1 MKKKG
6 AALAILMSLV
16 MVFAMMP
23 MMSMMPMMPITPGT
37 AYADSEVVDA
47 GVKYTLYYGREAIVS
62 GYTDAIPDNVIIHD
76 KIKFGDVD
84 YPVTGIGR
92 NAFRDCSSLVSIVIP
107 ESVTLI
113 DQYAFN
119 NCKSLKDITIHEGVT
134 SIGVYSFA
142 NCQSLKAITI
152 PKSVTS
158 IEAYAFANCLNLETV
173 AFAEGSRLETIG
185 KSAFLGNFIT
195 GIVIPASITSIKTNA
210 FLSCGLLDYVY
221 YLGTEA
227 QWNAIAKADEWAGG
241 RENEIKKVFN
251 IDAINVPEGK
261 TFIYNGEEQTGVDP
275 GTGYTLSGTVSA
287 KAAGS
292 HQAIAT
298 LEEGYI
304 WIDATAA
311 SRTIDWKID
320 KAAAKVTA
328 SAGKTLTYN
337 GQEQTGV
344 ESGEGYTLDGA
355 SATDAGTYT
364 ATATLKE
371 DPNYV
376 YGWSDGTADPKT
388 ITWKI
393 NKANNPLSIKGR
405 NATVKSKKLK
415 KKAQNLAV
423 TKVIKFT
430 KKGQGKLTYTK
441 ASGNKKITISKTT
454 GKVTVKKGLKKGTYK
469 VKVTVKAAGN
479 ANYNASAVKSVTFK
493 IKVK

>member
-16 MVFAMMP
+16 MAFAVMP
-23 MMSMMPMMPITPGT
+23 MMPVMPIMPMMPMMPITPGT

-47 GVKYTLYYGREAIVS
+47 GVKYTLDHGREAIVS
-62 GYTDAIPDNVIIHD
+62 GYTDAIPDNVIILD

-113 DQYAFN
+113 DQYGFN

-195 GIVIPASITSIKTNA
+195 GIVIPASVTSIKTNA
-210 FLSCGLLDYVY
+210 FLSCGLLDTVY

-241 RENEIKKVFN
+241 RENEIKKEFN

-287 KAAGS
+287 KAGGS

-311 SRTIDWKID
+311 PKTIDWTID
-320 KAAAKVTA
+320 KAE
-328 SAGKTLTYN
+328 N
-337 GQEQTGV
+337 
-344 ESGEGYTLDGA
+344 
-355 SATDAGTYT
+355 
-364 ATATLKE
+364 
-371 DPNYV
+371 
-376 YGWSDGTADPKT
+376 
-388 ITWKI
+388 II
-393 NKANNPLSIKGR
+393 SIKGKT
-405 NATVKSKKLK
+405 AAVKYKKLK
-415 KKAQNLAV
+415 KKNQILTAG
-423 TKVIKFT
+423 KVFTFT
-430 KKGQGKLTYTK
+430 KKGQGRLTYTK
-441 ASGNKKITISKTT
+441 ASGSKKITISKTT

-469 VKVTVKAAGN
+469 IKVKVKAAGN
-479 ANYNASAVKSVTFK
+479 TNYKASAAQSVTFK
-493 IKVK
+493 VKVK

>member
-23 MMSMMPMMPITPGT
+23 MMPMMPITPGT

-113 DQYAFN
+113 DQYGFN
-119 NCKSLKDITIHEGVT
+119 NCKSLKDITIPAGVT

-195 GIVIPASITSIKTNA
+195 GIVIPASVTSIKTNA
-210 FLSCGLLDYVY
+210 FLSCGLLDTVY

-241 RENEIKKVFN
+241 RENEIKKEFD

-275 GTGYTLSGTVSA
+275 ATGYTLSGTVSA

-311 SRTIDWKID
+311 
-320 KAAAKVTA
+320 
-328 SAGKTLTYN
+328 
-337 GQEQTGV
+337 
-344 ESGEGYTLDGA
+344 
-355 SATDAGTYT
+355 
-364 ATATLKE
+364 
-371 DPNYV
+371 
-376 YGWSDGTADPKT
+376 PKT
-388 ITWKI
+388 ITWTIK
-393 NKANNPLSIKGR
+393 KANNPLSIKGR
-405 NATVKSKKLK
+405 TATVKSKKLK

-441 ASGNKKITISKTT
+441 ASGSKKITVSKTT

-469 VKVTVKAAGN
+469 VKVKVKAAGN
-479 ANYNASAVKSVTFK
+479 ANYNASAVKTVTFK
-493 IKVK
+493 VRVK